1 MTHTSTLSELLGH
14 GLSQLDITVDDYLLI
29 ERTYTDVAYTLADY
43 WEADAYDGL
52 LYAQG
57 SVPLG
62 TVTRKYH
69 RNDEI
74 DIDLVVL
81 RDLRKDQITQA
92 ELKAD
97 VGEGLEKYLSD
108 GPDEDPELVEG
119 KRCWTLQ
126 YERYHLDALPALPD
140 SASRIGTGIILTDK
154 SLVRWQHSDPK
165 AYRDWFYGR
174 MTEELAERRDVLAK
188 RMEVESVPYPMIKTT
203 LQQTVQALKRHRDI
217 YFSDHLDDRPASII
231 ITTLAALAYRGG
243 GDLYEVLDDITDRM
257 PYLVQRENELYV
269 ISNPVQAK
277 ENFADRWNSHP
288 GRARMFFDWI
298 ERARRDFQAVAAGGG
313 LNTVIKRLGEVLG
326 PRVAQAAGAQA
337 GAAIFDARR
346 GGQLRYAVGTGALT
360 TTGATATTR
369 RVTRDHDFHGDTGA
383 RP

>member
-1 MTHTSTLSELLGH
+1 MTHNTTLSELLGH
-14 GLSQLDITVDDYLLI
+14 GLGQLDITVDEYLLI
-29 ERTYTDVAYTLADY
+29 ERTYTDVAYSLADY
-43 WEADAYDGL
+43 WEADAYDGV

-69 RNDEI
+69 GNDEI

-108 GPDEDPELVEG
+108 GQDEDPELVEG

-126 YERYHLDALPALPD
+126 YAGYHLDALPALPD
-140 SASRIGTGIILTDK
+140 EASRTRTGIILTDK

-165 AYRDWFYGR
+165 AYRNWFYGR

-188 RMEVESVPYPMIKTT
+188 RMDVESVPYPMIRTT

-243 GDLYEVLDDITDRM
+243 GDLYEVLGDITDRM
-257 PYLVQRENELYV
+257 PYLVQRENGLYV
-269 ISNPVQAK
+269 ISNPVQTK

-288 GRARMFFDWI
+288 GRARMFFEWI
-298 ERARRDFQAVAAGGG
+298 EQARSDFQAVAAGGG

-326 PRVAQAAGAQA
+326 PRAAQAAAAQA
-337 GAAIFDARR
+337 GGAIFDARR
-346 GGQLRYAVGTGALT
+346 SGQLRYAVGTGALT
-360 TTGATATTR
+360 MTGASAATR
-369 RVTRDHDFHGDTGA
+369 RVTRDHDFHGDTRA